1 MWDIAGDSF
10 EDEGMLEVQS
20 DHYEV
25 VADLIQT
32 SFLFSIPMDGPMSFS
47 TPHVSLQWALRFEFF
62 TTPKNVDWT
71 RLVLPINSPLLYL
84 YDSSENNKNKNIV
97 VFLSVLG
104 FPRKSRG
111 QSSFN
116 AMDEWFR
123 PPSDNVDQ
131 CNPVNSAIVR
141 AAKHLPR
148 TTAKATC
155 ACPSCSNNAD
165 YPFYATLF
173 FIRGLNC
180 SPRGFMY
187 CHLISVSHHRFCSEI
202 CMPCHP
208 LTLVIIPMLGNP
220 QIHSTFEVGESLAH
234 SKSNVQV
241 SSSSLGIAQ
250 EQLEGF

>member
-123 PPSDNVDQ
+123 HLQTTSTNAIPSILPLFVLPNTSHAPPPKLHVPAHPAQ
-131 CNPVNSAIVR
+131 TMLTI
-141 AAKHLPR
+141 
-148 TTAKATC
+148 
-155 ACPSCSNNAD
+155 PSMQ
-165 YPFYATLF
+165 P
-173 FIRGLNC
+173 
-180 SPRGFMY
+180 
-187 CHLISVSHHRFCSEI
+187 
-202 CMPCHP
+202 
-208 LTLVIIPMLGNP
+208 
-220 QIHSTFEVGESLAH
+220 
-234 SKSNVQV
+234 
-241 SSSSLGIAQ
+241 SSSSVA
-250 EQLEGF
+250 